1 MKIGYQGVPGAYS
14 EVATIKFFGENGY
27 EAIGYDNFRTL
38 IKDLSNN
45 SLDYAVLPIENSTTG
60 IIYRTMDLIRHNN
73 IFAIGEV
80 FVPIHHQLIGF
91 PDATFEDIKDVYS
104 HPEALSQCNYFFE
117 YNEQLNPVS
126 WKDTSESVD
135 YIKRNNLKASAAIA
149 SKRAAEIYE
158 MKILRENVQD
168 VYYNTTRFLIFKNS
182 MDIPEN
188 ANKTTLYFQVKHS
201 PGALLSALQCFADE
215 KLNLINLNS
224 RPLGNENIFQ
234 YGFFVEV
241 DASLNSSNMQRTIE
255 TIKPHVTVT
264 NIIGSYPK
272 GELSFK

>member
-1 MKIGYQGVPGAYS
+1 MKVGYQGVPGAYS
-14 EVATIKFFGENGY
+14 EVATLNYFGKEGY
-27 EAIGYDNFRTL
+27 EAIGYDNFRSL

-45 SLDYAVLPIENSTTG
+45 SLDYAVIPIENSTTG

-73 IFAIGEV
+73 IFAVGEV
-80 FVPIHHQLIGF
+80 FVPIRHQLIGF
-91 PDATFEDIKDVYS
+91 PEASFEEITDVYS

-135 YIKRNNLKASAAIA
+135 YIKRNNLKNYGAIA
-149 SKRAAEIYE
+149 SKRAAEIYD
-158 MKILRENVQD
+158 MKIIRENVQD
-168 VYYNTTRFLIFKNS
+168 ISYNTTRFLIFKNS
-182 MDIPEN
+182 FEIPED
-188 ANKTTLYFQVKHS
+188 ANKTTMYFQVKHN
-201 PGALLSALQCFADE
+201 PGALLSALECFANE

-234 YGFFVEV
+234 YGFFIEI
-241 DASLNSSNMQRTIE
+241 AESLRSEAMERTLE
-255 TIKPHVTVT
+255 AIKPHVTLT

-272 GELSFK
+272 GEIPY

>member
-14 EVATIKFFGENGY
+14 EVATINFFGENGY
-27 EAIGYDNFRTL
+27 ESVGYDNFRTL

-45 SLDYAVLPIENSTTG
+45 IIDYAVLPIENSTTG

-91 PDATFEDIKDVYS
+91 PDSTFEDITDVYS

-117 YNEQLNPVS
+117 YNEQLNPIS
-126 WKDTSESVD
+126 WKDTSESVG
-135 YIKRNNLKASAAIA
+135 YIKRNNLKNSAALA

-158 MKILRENVQD
+158 MKVLRDNVQD
-168 VYYNTTRFLIFKNS
+168 IFHNTTRFLIFQNK
-182 MDIPEN
+182 IQVPEN
-188 ANKTTLYFQVKHS
+188 ANKTTMYFQVQHTS
-201 PGALLSALQCFADE
+201 GALLSALQCFANE
-215 KLNLINLNS
+215 GLNLINLNS

-234 YGFFVEV
+234 YGFFIEI
-241 DASLNSSNMQRTIE
+241 DESLKTEAMQRAIE
-255 TIKPHVTVT
+255 AMKPHVTIT
-264 NIIGSYPK
+264 NIIGSYQK
-272 GELSFK
+272 GELPI